1 MLVLFEDVYLGY
13 NGKSILKNINMRIN
27 EPGIVL
33 IQGPNGS
40 GKTTLLKAIAGLI
53 RPLKGEIVVL
63 GRKPY
68 SPFFDRRDIG
78 YVAQDPV
85 HQLTEP
91 TVLEELLLQSDSKDK
106 AVYWAKRLGIY
117 EILHE
122 SPLNISV
129 GEMKRVLIAAV
140 LARNSKIILIDEP
153 SLGQDNRSLNTIVR
167 ALKEYADNGRLVIV
181 ASHDERITHCLSLI
195 SKLYYIDGG
204 RIVERKH
211 KASTSIT

>member
-1 MLVLFEDVYLGY
+1 MLVLFKNVYLGY
-13 NGKSILKNINMRIN
+13 NGKTVLKNINIRIN
-27 EPGIVL
+27 KPGIVL

-53 RPLKGEIVVL
+53 KPLKGEILVL

-68 SPFFDRRDIG
+68 SPFFDRGSIG
-78 YVAQDPV
+78 YVAQDPI

-106 AVYWAKRLGIY
+106 VVYWAKRLGIY

-153 SLGQDNRSLNTIVR
+153 SLGQDNRSLNTIVS
-167 ALKEYADNGRLVIV
+167 ALKEYASDSKLVIV
-181 ASHDERITHCLSLI
+181 ASHDERITQCLSPI
-195 SKLYYIDGG
+195 SKSYYVDGG
-204 RIVERKH
+204 RIVKGRH
-211 KASTSIT
+211 KAGSSIT